1 MEHLAVLYPE
11 HVSLYELGHSAEGR
25 EMLAMHIHGG
35 PNEES
40 EGFGAKRKSRRPEGK
55 RGFVII
61 GAQHAREVSKYHI
74 LCHFFP
80 DSWCFTAGILSSIR
94 TSDLDSGPT
103 VPLRCSLLCKP

>member
-61 GAQHAREVSKYHI
+61 GAQHAREVCIYHI
-74 LCHFFP
+74 LFYFLLHSCHP
-80 DSWCFTAGILSSIR
+80 MVVIR
-94 TSDLDSGPT
+94 LQFARVT
-103 VPLRCSLLCKP
+103 